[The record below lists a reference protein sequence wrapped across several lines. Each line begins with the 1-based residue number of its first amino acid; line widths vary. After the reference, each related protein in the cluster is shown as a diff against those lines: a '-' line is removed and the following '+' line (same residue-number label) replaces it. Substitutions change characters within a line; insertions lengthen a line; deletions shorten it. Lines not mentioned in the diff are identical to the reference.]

1 MQDGFQ
7 DPIYKGGTSPPTFL
21 GVPLVPM
28 VIAGTIFGQFA
39 LILFLIFGLP
49 GIAFVGVLAF
59 SAFGWA
65 RRISKFDDQ
74 RILQMMLKIRMRGKQ
89 RGIKAMLGAV
99 SFAPGSK
106 RRK

>member
-28 VIAGTIFGQFA
+28 VIAGTIFGQIA
-39 LILFLIFGLP
+39 LLAFLAVGLP
-49 GIAFVGVLAF
+49 GIAFVLVLA
-59 SAFGWA
+59 SAAFGKA

-74 RILQMMLKIRMRGKQ
+74 RILQMMLLIRMRGKQ
-89 RGIKAMLGAV
+89 RGIKKILGAV
-99 SFAPGSK
+99 SFAPGAK
-106 RRK
+106 RLK